1 MDELR
6 YSVHDACPADAAH
19 AVDAGLDHF
28 NHEAAP
34 LHEVQPLACIVHD
47 GAGTVAGGAL
57 GRRWGT
63 CGELQ
68 QLWVRADTRGRGVGS
83 EVVRRFEAL
92 ARGQG
97 CRTMHVE
104 TFSFQAPVFYQA
116 LGYRVAYERHDFPHG
131 IVKYHLTRQ
140 LGADPGGDEPTP

>member
-1 MDELR
+1 MSGFRYVLHDE
-6 YSVHDACPADAAH
+6 APADAEA
-19 AVDAGLDHF
+19 AIDAGLDAF

-47 GAGTVAGGAL
+47 GTGAVAGGAL

-68 QLWVRADTRGRGVGS
+68 QLWVRADTRGHGVGS

-92 ARGQG
+92 AREKG

-104 TFSFQAPVFYQA
+104 TFSFQAPAFYQA
-116 LGYRVAYERHDFPHG
+116 LGYQVAYARHDFPHG
-131 IVKYHLTRQ
+131 VVKYHLIRR
-140 LGADPGGDEPTP
+140 LGAGGSSDEAAP